1 MNPLGLPEGAY
12 NPWQDLAQRAEIL
25 RLFRAK
31 AEARGDFAIAS
42 LLADRDVDE

>member
-1 MNPLGLPEGAY
+1 MNPLGLAEDAY
-12 NPWQDLAQRAEIL
+12 NPWRDLVQRAEIL

-42 LLADRDVDE
+42 LLGDREVDE